1 MTRTDSSTPDPAV
14 AALRALSG
22 VGPRVCEKLARLG
35 ITRIDH
41 LLLHLPR
48 TYEDRTQLVSLDA
61 LRPGTRCMVEGIVQD
76 ARVEFYG
83 GRRLRVK
90 LADDSPG
97 MLELCFMRFST
108 FQQEQ
113 LVPGARV
120 RCFGEVKLWRRTF
133 RMFHPEY
140 ELVTPDSPPGAAA
153 SLTPVYPAT
162 EGLAQISLR
171 KLIRRALE
179 WAEAHPAQL
188 EHPAWEDL
196 FKNQS
201 LPGFTEAL
209 RHLHEPDVG
218 LSVES
223 LLSES
228 DPARQR
234 LIVEELTAY
243 HLSFIRLRSRAEHR
257 LADPFSGGDELIRQ
271 FLERL
276 PFPLT
281 RAQERVIEEIRQDL
295 ARNHPMMRLLQGDVG
310 SGKTIVALV
319 AALCVTASDA
329 QVAVMAPTE
338 LLAEQHY
345 RSFWEWLF
353 PLNIPV
359 AFLSSSQTRKRR
371 EEEKARIRSHEARI
385 VIGTHA
391 LIQEDVSF
399 DRLGLLIIDEQ
410 HRFGVHQRLALRR
423 KGEDEKT
430 HPHQLI
436 MTATPIPRSLAMTFY
451 ADLDA
456 SILDEMPPGR
466 KPVKTAVMAED
477 RRDEL
482 MQRIRE
488 ACGEGRQAYW
498 VCTLVE
504 ESEVLQCEAAESTW
518 NRLRRALPE
527 LEVGLIHGRMKAPDK
542 DRVMQRFKNGEV
554 QLLVA
559 TTVIEVG
566 VDVPNASLMVIEN
579 AERLGLAQLHQLRGR
594 VGRSS
599 EQSSCVLLYKSPLSE
614 NARTRIQIMRETND
628 GFEIARRDLRLR
640 GPGQLLGVR
649 QAGEMVFRV
658 ADLSRDE
665 QQLQRVQRIAQDF
678 IRKDPDAVE
687 PIIERWLG
695 DSRNL
700 GSV

>member
-1 MTRTDSSTPDPAV
+1 MTRTDSPAPDPAV
-14 AALRALSG
+14 AALRALPG

-48 TYEDRTQLVSLDA
+48 AYEDRTRLVPLDA
-61 LRPGTRCMVEGIVQD
+61 LRPGARCMVEGVVRD

-83 GRRLRVK
+83 GRGLRVR
-90 LADDSPG
+90 LVDDSPG
-97 MLELCFMRFST
+97 VLELRFMRFSA

-120 RCFGEVKLWRRTF
+120 RCFGEVKLWRRTL

-140 ELVTPDSPPGAAA
+140 ELVTPGSRSDAGG
-153 SLTPVYPAT
+153 SLTPVYPVT

-171 KLIRRALE
+171 KLIHRALE
-179 WAEAHPAQL
+179 WAEAHPAQM
-188 EHPAWEDL
+188 EHPVWENL
-196 FKNQS
+196 FRSQG

-218 LSVES
+218 LDVES

-234 LIVEELTAY
+234 LIVEELAAY
-243 HLSFIRLRSRAEHR
+243 HLSFLRLRSRVERWPANSFP
-257 LADPFSGGDELIRQ
+257 AGDDLIRR

-281 RAQERVIEEIRQDL
+281 RAQERVTEEIRRDL
-295 ARNHPMMRLLQGDVG
+295 SRNYPMMRLLQGDVG
-310 SGKTIVALV
+310 SGKTIVALL
-319 AALCVTASDA
+319 AALCVTASGA

-345 RSFWEWLF
+345 RSFWNWLF
-353 PLNIPV
+353 PLEIPV
-359 AFLSSSQTRKRR
+359 AFLSSGQTRKRR
-371 EEEKARIRSHEARI
+371 EEEKMRIRSHQARI
-385 VIGTHA
+385 VVGTHA

-423 KGEDEKT
+423 KGEDENT
-430 HPHQLI
+430 YPHQLI
-436 MTATPIPRSLAMTFY
+436 MTATPIPRTLAMTFY
-451 ADLDA
+451 ADLDV

-477 RRDEL
+477 RRDQL
-482 MQRIRE
+482 MRRIRE
-488 ACGEGRQAYW
+488 ACGKGRQAYW

-504 ESEVLQCEAAESTW
+504 ESETLQCEAAESTW
-518 NRLRRALPE
+518 NWLRQALPE
-527 LEVGLIHGRMKAPDK
+527 LEVGLVHGRMKAGDK
-542 DRVMQRFKNGEV
+542 DRVMQHFKSGKV

-594 VGRSS
+594 IGRGS

-614 NARTRIQIMRETND
+614 NARARIQIMRETTD
-628 GFEIARRDLRLR
+628 GFEVARRDLRLR

-649 QAGEMVFRV
+649 QAGERVFRV

-665 QQLQRVQRIAQDF
+665 RQLQRVREIARDF
-678 IRKDPDAVE
+678 IRADPEAVE
-687 PIIERWLG
+687 PILERWLG
-695 DSRNL
+695 DARKL
-700 GSV
+700 GSI